1 MIVKH
6 SQLMVQ
12 IQVQQSQMQLNQ
24 VQQMLLRHQSQRERV
39 VGLVVLE
46 KHLACV
52 M

>member
-1 MIVKH
+1 
-6 SQLMVQ
+6 MVQ
-12 IQVQQSQMQLNQ
+12 IQVQRSEMQLNQ
-24 VQQMLLRHQSQRERV
+24 VQQMPLRHQSQRKRV